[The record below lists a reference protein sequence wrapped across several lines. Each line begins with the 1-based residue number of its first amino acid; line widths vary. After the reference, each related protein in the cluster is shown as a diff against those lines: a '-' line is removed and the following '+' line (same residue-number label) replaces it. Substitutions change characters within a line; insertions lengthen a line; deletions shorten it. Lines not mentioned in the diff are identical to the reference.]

1 MREALKVYVPIVIA
15 VIAVV
20 VVGLRFVDP
29 PPPREIRFAA
39 GQPGGF
45 YNQMAA
51 RYRDA
56 LAREKITIR
65 ILETQGAAENV
76 RRLADGDADVALVQ
90 GGLAN
95 ENTAPNLVALA
106 GVFYE
111 PVWVLVRSDVRASR
125 LAELRGRRIA
135 IGAAGSGTRVLAL
148 QILAA
153 NDIDDKAATFLE
165 LGAAPALAA
174 LTGGEVDAA
183 IVVSAEPSPVMVQMV
198 ASGAARLLSFPHAEA
213 YTMRFPF
220 LAAVRLPAGAVS
232 LARNVPARD
241 TLLVAPT
248 AALVVREDIHPALVN
263 LLLKIARDL
272 HGGTQLFARA
282 GSFPTRERLDLP
294 LHDDA
299 ARYLERGPSFLFRY
313 LPFGVAVWIE
323 RMLVLLIP
331 LVTIL
336 LPIMR
341 FAPPAYRWQI
351 QRKIYR
357 WYKRIRQLEAEAQST
372 DSRRRTAIQQ
382 ELDELQ
388 QRLGT
393 LKVPAAYAQQLYEL
407 RLHLDFVRARLH
419 GA

>member
-1 MREALKVYVPIVIA
+1 MREILKVYVPIALV

-29 PPPREIRFAA
+29 PPPKEIRFAA

-45 YNQMAA
+45 YNQAA
-51 RYRDA
+51 GRYRDA
-56 LAREKITIR
+56 LARDKITAQIV
-65 ILETQGAAENV
+65 ETQGAVENL
-76 RRLADGDADVALVQ
+76 RRLAAGEADVALVQ
-90 GGLAN
+90 GGLAAE
-95 ENTAPNLVALA
+95 ENFPNLVAVA

-111 PVWVLVRSDVRASR
+111 PVWVLVRSNIRATR

-135 IGAAGSGTRVLAL
+135 VGAVGSGTRVLAL
-148 QILAA
+148 QLLAA
-153 NDIDDKAATFLE
+153 NDVDATVATLVE
-165 LGAAPALAA
+165 IGAAPALAA
-174 LTGGEVDAA
+174 LAAGEIDAA
-183 IVVSAEPSPVMVQMV
+183 IVVSAEPSPAMVQLV

-220 LAAVRLPAGAVS
+220 LSAVRLPAGAVS
-232 LARNVPARD
+232 LARNVPPGD

-248 AALVVREDIHPALVN
+248 AAVVVRDDIHPALVN

-282 GSFPTRERLDLP
+282 GAFPTKERLDLP
-294 LHDDA
+294 LHEDA
-299 ARYLERGPSFLFRY
+299 VRYLERGPSFLFRY
-313 LPFGVAVWIE
+313 LPFGIAVWIE

-336 LPIMR
+336 LPILR
-341 FAPPAYRWQI
+341 FAPPAYRWQV

-357 WYKRIRQLEAEAQST
+357 WYKRIRQLEVEAEAADIRQKLAV
-372 DSRRRTAIQQ
+372 RA

-388 QRLGT
+388 QRLAT
-393 LKVPAAYAQQLYEL
+393 LKVPPAYAQQLYDL
-407 RLHLDFVRARLH
+407 RLHLDFVRARLR
-419 GA
+419 GT